1 MLGTLLKQMEAE
13 SQCSS
18 SLAML
23 TPWLAAAFH
32 SRAPISFVVIYDIYH
47 LFNYSVD
54 IYRLLIYPPSQC
66 SLRPSL
72 LQVCP
77 SCCSQGRGSATPP
90 HLLCVFS
97 TATRRVT
104 GRWGSSSRTWH
115 RQGSPGH
122 LVTRTSVQPHLGLQV
137 GQGEGAVIQVGH
149 GPRVHPR
156 QLRHAALH
164 TTFYILLTYM

>member
-1 MLGTLLKQMEAE
+1 MLGTLLRQMEAE

-32 SRAPISFVVIYDIYH
+32 SRAPVREFCSYLISMISTI
-47 LFNYSVD
+47 FNYSVD

-115 RQGSPGH
+115 RQGAPSPGH
-122 LVTRTSVQPHLGLQV
+122 PHQCPAPPWPPGRP
-137 GQGEGAVIQVGH
+137 G
-149 GPRVHPR
+149 RRCRHPGWSWS
-156 QLRHAALH
+156 
-164 TTFYILLTYM
+164 